1 MSKRKEARA
10 LAQWE
15 DEARRWATATARDLA
30 LDLYYNRQTSVRP
43 YGVGVVLDA
52 GEKVWAEVPVMF
64 NLDRRPLVRPGE
76 HAQSY
81 VRPWLV
87 TSGRIVGRL
96 GDQRLQGYRWENA
109 VGACVDLDPGR
120 EVVSLDIDGEPRL
133 AWYGPAVAP
142 LAVAAVFLLYGAA
155 AMIDHPG
162 LVPLRVADD
171 LSHNKPKSA
180 FVDQSWAVG
189 HNLLTAPIP
198 TSDA

>member
-1 MSKRKEARA
+1 MSKRKDAKAMAR
-10 LAQWE
+10 WE
-15 DEARRWATATARDLA
+15 DEARQWATAKARDLV
-30 LDLYYNRQTSVRP
+30 LDLYYNRQTATQP

-96 GDQRLQGYRWENA
+96 GDQRLQGYRWKNA
-109 VGACVDLDPGR
+109 VGARIDLNPGH
-120 EVVSLDIDGEPRL
+120 EVVSLDIDGEPTL
-133 AWYGPAVAP
+133 TWFGPAVAP
-142 LAVAAVFLLYGAA
+142 LGVAAVFLLYGAA

-162 LVPLRVADD
+162 LAPLRVAVD
-171 LSHNKPKSA
+171 LSHSRPNSP
-180 FVDQSWAVG
+180 FIDQS
-189 HNLLTAPIP
+189 
-198 TSDA
+198 